1 MTKRVITDNLD
12 EVLSILPP
20 WIAEKLRMNPML
32 SDLVDIVLDLKRP
45 VVIRFSSSQ
54 EVWES
59 DLVSEDD
66 IQYVVQHIGTFG
78 KDNRAGLEGT
88 LHRISCIRN
97 RQVRII
103 GLSIRIGRA
112 IYGVVDP
119 LTPYFTQ

>member
-1 MTKRVITDNLD
+1 
-12 EVLSILPP
+12 
-20 WIAEKLRMNPML
+20 ML

-78 KDNRAGLEGT
+78 KDTEL
-88 LHRISCIRN
+88 
-97 RQVRII
+97 V
-103 GLSIRIGRA
+103 
-112 IYGVVDP
+112 
-119 LTPYFTQ
+119 